1 VIRED
6 VYGRFFMTRRLLSS
20 LLLLAMPA
28 FAAPPD
34 KPAAPDELTAAVER
48 MAKMTSST
56 SPSLSP
62 DARQVL
68 FISNRSGSPQLW
80 LGAADG
86 YGEPKQVIPFDDPVS
101 GAEWS
106 PDGQWIALSVAPGG
120 GLNEQ
125 IYLVRPDGT
134 GLKRITDG
142 GKENNRLTGWSGKL
156 ARYSSNRRAPE
167 AMDVYVYDT
176 EKGESRRIA
185 ANPGVGTLTDV
196 SRDGKRALV
205 SRVVSRGDNNLFLVD
220 IATGKE
226 VLLTPHEGPG
236 SFGGGKFSPGGETVY
251 LTSNKD
257 RDLGTLVKV
266 LLDADGK
273 PGPMKQLLFR
283 DEAEVESFEVN
294 DEGSSAAV
302 VFNVGGRSEMA
313 FVDLLGLRLYPVKS
327 LPGEL
332 VGGLDFSRDGK
343 RLAFMANGATRPSEI
358 YVLNLENGK
367 VRQATHT
374 PQPEGVDLAKMV
386 APELVRFPAHDGLE
400 ISGWLYR
407 PAGRPAGPGPVVIS
421 FHGGPESQERPFF
434 NSTYQGLLARGIG
447 VFAPNVRGSSGFGK
461 RFVNL
466 DNGPLRV
473 GAVRDIKSC
482 VDFLVG
488 KGIAD
493 PKRVG
498 IMGGSYGGYMTMAGV
513 TEYPD
518 MFAAG
523 ANLFGIVNF
532 ETFFAHTEPW
542 MAAISTKEY
551 GDPATQK
558 DLLRQLSPLHK
569 IDRVKTPLLV
579 LHGANDTNVPLVEA
593 QQVAAELK
601 KRNVPVESVI
611 FPDEGHGFR
620 KIPNRVRSTV
630 EIVRW
635 FERYLAPAAAAR
647 PAAP

>member
-1 VIRED
+1 
-6 VYGRFFMTRRLLSS
+6 MTRRLLSS

-28 FAAPPD
+28 FAAPPG
-34 KPAAPDELTAAVER
+34 KPAAPDELAAAVER
-48 MAKMTSST
+48 MAKMTASM

-68 FISNRSGSPQLW
+68 FLSNRSGSPQLW

-86 YGEPKQVIPFDDPVS
+86 YGEPKQVVPFDDPVS

-142 GKENNRLTGWSGKL
+142 GKENNRLSGWSGKL
-156 ARYSSNRRAPE
+156 VRYSSNRRAPE
-167 AMDVYVYDT
+167 ALDAYVYDT
-176 EKGESRRIA
+176 EKGESRLIA

-220 IATGKE
+220 LANGKE

-251 LTSNKD
+251 FTSNKD

-273 PGPMKQLLFR
+273 PGPMKQLVFR
-283 DEAEVESFEVN
+283 DEVEVEAFEVN
-294 DEGSSAAV
+294 DKGFSAAV
-302 VFNVGGRSEMA
+302 VFNVGGRSELA

-327 LPGEL
+327 LPGEV

-343 RLAFMANGATRPSEI
+343 RLAFAANGATRPSEI
-358 YVLNLENGK
+358 YVLNLETGK
-367 VRQATHT
+367 TRQATHT

-400 ISGWLYR
+400 LTGWLYR
-407 PAGRPAGPGPVVIS
+407 PAGTSGPGPVVIS
-421 FHGGPESQERPFF
+421 FHGGPEGQERPAF
-434 NSTYQGLLARGIG
+434 STTYQALLARGIG
-447 VFAPNVRGSSGFGK
+447 VFAPNVRGSAGFGK

-473 GAVRDIKSC
+473 D
-482 VDFLVG
+482 
-488 KGIAD
+488 
-493 PKRVG
+493 
-498 IMGGSYGGYMTMAGV
+498 GV
-513 TEYPD
+513 
-518 MFAAG
+518 
-523 ANLFGIVNF
+523 
-532 ETFFAHTEPW
+532 
-542 MAAISTKEY
+542 
-551 GDPATQK
+551 PAP
-558 DLLRQLSPLHK
+558 SP
-569 IDRVKTPLLV
+569 
-579 LHGANDTNVPLVEA
+579 A
-593 QQVAAELK
+593 
-601 KRNVPVESVI
+601 
-611 FPDEGHGFR
+611 
-620 KIPNRVRSTV
+620 
-630 EIVRW
+630 
-635 FERYLAPAAAAR
+635 
-647 PAAP
+647 

>member
-1 VIRED
+1 MNNQI
-6 VYGRFFMTRRLLSS
+6 LLP
-20 LLLLAMPA
+20 LVLLASMPLS
-28 FAAPPD
+28 AASSEKPVPPD
-34 KPAAPDELTAAVER
+34 DLTATVER

-56 SPSLSP
+56 TPSLSP

-68 FISNRSGSPQLW
+68 FISNRSGSPQIW
-80 LGAADG
+80 LGSADG
-86 YGEPKQVIPFDDPVS
+86 RGEPKQVISFDDPVS
-101 GAEWS
+101 NAEWS
-106 PDGQWIALSVAPGG
+106 PDGLWIALSVAPGG

-125 IYLVRPDGT
+125 IYLVRPDGS
-134 GLKRITDG
+134 GLKRITEG
-142 GKENNRLTGWSGKL
+142 GKENNRLSGWSGNL
-156 ARYSSNRRAPE
+156 VRYSSNRRTPE
-167 AMDVYVYDT
+167 ALDAYVYDAAT
-176 EKGESRRIA
+176 GETRRVA
-185 ANPGVGTLTDV
+185 ANPGIGILTDV

-205 SRVVSRGDNNLFLVD
+205 SRLMSRGDNNLFLID
-220 IATGKE
+220 LATGKE
-226 VLLTPHEGPG
+226 ELLTPHEPPG
-236 SFGGGKFSPGGETVY
+236 TFGGGKFSPGGESVY
-251 LTSNKD
+251 FTSNKD
-257 RDLGTLVKV
+257 RDLTTFVKV
-266 LLDADGK
+266 NLDAAGK
-273 PGPMKQLLFR
+273 PGPMKQLTFR
-283 DEAEVESFEVN
+283 DEVEVEGFEIN
-294 DEGSSAAV
+294 EKGSAAAV
-302 VFNVGGRSEMA
+302 VFNAAGRSELA
-313 FVDLLGLRLYPVKS
+313 IVDLLGLRLYPVKS
-327 LPGEL
+327 LPGEI
-332 VGGLDFSRDGK
+332 VGGLDFSMDGK
-343 RLAFMANGATRPSEI
+343 KLAFAASGAARPSEVW
-358 YVLNLENGK
+358 VLNLETGK
-367 VRQATHT
+367 LRQATQS
-374 PQPEGVDLAKMV
+374 PQPEGVDLSKMV

-407 PAGRPAGPGPVVIS
+407 PAGGPAGKQAGPGPVVIS
-421 FHGGPESQERPFF
+421 FHGGPEGQERPGF
-434 NSTYQGLLARGIG
+434 NSTYQGLLSRGIG

-473 GAVRDIKSC
+473 DAVRDIKAC
-482 VDFLVG
+482 ADFLVSR
-488 KGIAD
+488 KIAD
-493 PKRVG
+493 PKRLG

-518 MFAAG
+518 LFAAG

-569 IDRVKTPLLV
+569 LDRVKAPLLV

-593 QQVAAELK
+593 QQVAEELK
-601 KRNVPVESVI
+601 KRKVPVESVI

-635 FERYLAPAAAAR
+635 FERYLVPAETR